1 MKKELNNSISTQENS
16 SMSNSNEN
24 CNSYNSKIT
33 KRIIH
38 IIKILLKRNKNLK
51 YYSKKIKEQE
61 NSIFNSKKIPEIS
74 LINYLERIRKYSEIE
89 NNTLIISLIYID
101 RLLQKSDLILTPF
114 NIHRIFFTSI
124 LLSIKYNEDIIF
136 EFSYYS
142 KIAGIN
148 SKELKIYESEFLKI
162 IDFILYIDKNE
173 FDKYKNYLLNSSE
186 KI

>member
-1 MKKELNNSISTQENS
+1 MKNELNNSISTQENS
-16 SMSNSNEN
+16 FMSNSNEN

-89 NNTLIISLIYID
+89 NNNLIISLIYID
-101 RLLQKSDLILTPF
+101 RLLQ
-114 NIHRIFFTSI
+114 
-124 LLSIKYNEDIIF
+124 
-136 EFSYYS
+136 
-142 KIAGIN
+142 
-148 SKELKIYESEFLKI
+148 
-162 IDFILYIDKNE
+162 
-173 FDKYKNYLLNSSE
+173 
-186 KI
+186 